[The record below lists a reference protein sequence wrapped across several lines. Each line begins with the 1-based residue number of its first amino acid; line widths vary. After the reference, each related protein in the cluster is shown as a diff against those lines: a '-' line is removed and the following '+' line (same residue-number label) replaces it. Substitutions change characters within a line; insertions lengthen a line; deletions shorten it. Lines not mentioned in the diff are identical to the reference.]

1 MKKCISVL
9 LAAVLLIALF
19 SGCSKTPTL
28 SEGEDNGKMVGA
40 WVVINE
46 TPGFRRIIRYW
57 EFKSDNTVIIYDYV
71 ETVDSDTVND
81 QLYETAPY
89 DDMYKRYYIDTD
101 RAEPEVYP
109 FSYTDGHGLE
119 YQKSEDTIVDFVA
132 EEGWIIEFQNDD
144 LFYMTAPDGEIY
156 HGYRLK
162 EPLV

>member
-1 MKKCISVL
+1 M
-9 LAAVLLIALF
+9 
-19 SGCSKTPTL
+19 
-28 SEGEDNGKMVGA
+28 
-40 WVVINE
+40 
-46 TPGFRRIIRYW
+46 
-57 EFKSDNTVIIYDYV
+57 YDYV

-89 DDMYKRYYIDTD
+89 DDMYKLYYIDTD
-101 RAEPEVYP
+101 RVERETYP
-109 FSYTDGHGLE
+109 YSYTDGHGLE
-119 YQKSEDTIVDFVA
+119 YQKDEDTIVDFVA